1 MESAKECVTTHLPNQ
16 PALKMDG
23 AGASDPYRTVSAM
36 LSFKAETSRRAAV
49 VSAEAWDASLSGAA
63 TGADLGGSSKYSNE
77 NFED

>member
-1 MESAKECVTTHLPNQ
+1 
-16 PALKMDG
+16 MDG
-23 AGASDPYRTVSAM
+23 AGASDPYRTVSATM
-36 LSFKAETSRRAAV
+36 IFFQAETSRRAAV